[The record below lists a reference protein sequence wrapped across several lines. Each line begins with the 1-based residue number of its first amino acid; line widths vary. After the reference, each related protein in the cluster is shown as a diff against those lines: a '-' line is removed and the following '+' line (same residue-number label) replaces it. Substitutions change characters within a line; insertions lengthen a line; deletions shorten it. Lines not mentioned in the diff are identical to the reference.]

1 MTAYQPEQWHDMF
14 VAMAGR
20 PAPGAGYARLPAG
33 PLTQSIGCPAEWKG
47 RDARPVTGEA
57 SVTGS
62 GPVPPD
68 REGPPPDIDISVA
81 HVARVYDYWLGGK
94 TNFTPDQVAGRA
106 AMRAAP
112 HVAEGVRG
120 NRAFLARAVRYLVGQ
135 AGVRQFLDIG
145 TGIPAADNTHE
156 VAQAMARECR
166 VVYVDNDPI
175 VLSHAR
181 ALLTSGTKGATA
193 YLDEDLRNV
202 TELIQSAAGT
212 LDFTE
217 PVAVMLIGILQCIPG
232 EDDPAGVI
240 KQLMD
245 AVPPGSYLA
254 ISHPASDIDVVGM
267 GNLAYQLHELMP
279 MELRFRSRAEVAAL
293 FDGLELV
300 EPGVVRVPQWRPD
313 SEADLANP
321 ATVWGG
327 VARKN

>member
-1 MTAYQPEQWHDMF
+1 
-14 VAMAGR
+14 
-20 PAPGAGYARLPAG
+20 
-33 PLTQSIGCPAEWKG
+33 
-47 RDARPVTGEA
+47 
-57 SVTGS
+57 VTGS
-62 GPVPPD
+62 GPVPAD
-68 REGPPPDIDISVA
+68 RGGPPPDIDISVA

-94 TNFTPDQVAGRA
+94 TNFTPDQVAARA

-181 ALLTSGTKGATA
+181 ALLTSEPGGATA

-202 TELIQSAAGT
+202 AEIIRAAGGT

-217 PVAVMLIGILQCIPG
+217 PVAVMLIGILQCIPD
-232 EDDPAGVI
+232 EDDPAGII
-240 KQLMD
+240 KQLMA
-245 AVPPGSYLA
+245 AVPSGSYLA
-254 ISHPASDIDVVGM
+254 ISHPASDIDVVGIR
-267 GNLAYQLHELMP
+267 NLAYQLHELMP

-293 FDGLELV
+293 FGGLELV
-300 EPGVVRVPQWRPD
+300 EPGLVRVPEWRPD
-313 SEADLANP
+313 SDADRANP

>member
-1 MTAYQPEQWHDMF
+1 
-14 VAMAGR
+14 
-20 PAPGAGYARLPAG
+20 
-33 PLTQSIGCPAEWKG
+33 
-47 RDARPVTGEA
+47 
-57 SVTGS
+57 
-62 GPVPPD
+62 
-68 REGPPPDIDISVA
+68 
-81 HVARVYDYWLGGK
+81 
-94 TNFTPDQVAGRA
+94 
-106 AMRAAP
+106 
-112 HVAEGVRG
+112 
-120 NRAFLARAVRYLVGQ
+120 
-135 AGVRQFLDIG
+135 
-145 TGIPAADNTHE
+145 
-156 VAQAMARECR
+156 MARECR

-217 PVAVMLIGILQCIPG
+217 PVAVMLIGILQCIPD

-313 SEADLANP
+313 SETDLANP

>member
-1 MTAYQPEQWHDMF
+1 VTEEVPVSGDWLAAPLPEE
-14 VAMAGR
+14 R
-20 PAPGAGYARLPAG
+20 GAL
-33 PLTQSIGCPAEWKG
+33 SE
-47 RDARPVTGEA
+47 
-57 SVTGS
+57 
-62 GPVPPD
+62 
-68 REGPPPDIDISVA
+68 IDTSVA
-81 HVARVYDYWLGGK
+81 HIARVYDYWLGGK
-94 TNFTPDQVAGRA
+94 DNFAPDRAAAEA
-106 AMRAAP
+106 AMREDP
-112 HVAEGVRG
+112 HVVEGVRG

-202 TELIQSAAGT
+202 AELIRSASGT
-212 LDFTE
+212 LDLTR
-217 PVAVMLIGILQCIPG
+217 PVAVMLIGILHCIPD
-232 EDDPAGVI
+232 EDDPAGIVR
-240 KQLMD
+240 QLMD

-254 ISHPASDIDVVGM
+254 ISHPANDINSPGVRK
-267 GNLAYQLHELMP
+267 LASRLNELMP
-279 MELRFRSRAEVAAL
+279 MKLRFRSQAEVAAL

-300 EPGVVRVPQWRPD
+300 EPGVVRIPKWRPD
-313 SEADLANP
+313 SDADLANP

-327 VARKN
+327 VARKRCL

>member
-1 MTAYQPEQWHDMF
+1 
-14 VAMAGR
+14 
-20 PAPGAGYARLPAG
+20 
-33 PLTQSIGCPAEWKG
+33 
-47 RDARPVTGEA
+47 
-57 SVTGS
+57 VTGS
-62 GPVPPD
+62 GPVPAE

-94 TNFTPDQVAGRA
+94 TNFTQDQVAARA

-120 NRAFLARAVRYLVGQ
+120 NRAFLARAVRYLVGE
-135 AGVRQFLDIG
+135 AGVRQFLDVG

-181 ALLTSGTKGATA
+181 ALLTSAAKGTTA

-202 TELIQSAAGT
+202 AELIRSASGT
-212 LDFTE
+212 LDLTR
-217 PVAVMLIGILQCIPG
+217 PVAVMLIGILQCIPD
-232 EDDPAGVI
+232 EDDPAGIV

-245 AVPPGSYLA
+245 ALPSGSYLA
-254 ISHPASDIDVVGM
+254 ISHPASDIDIVGI
-267 GNLAYQLHELMP
+267 
-279 MELRFRSRAEVAAL
+279 RAEVAAL

-300 EPGVVRVPQWRPD
+300 EPGLVRIPKWRPD
-313 SEADLANP
+313 SDSDLANP

-327 VARKN
+327 LARKN

>member
-1 MTAYQPEQWHDMF
+1 MTSDW
-14 VAMAGR
+14 V
-20 PAPGAGYARLPAG
+20 
-33 PLTQSIGCPAEWKG
+33 
-47 RDARPVTGEA
+47 RPVPA
-57 SVTGS
+57 
-62 GPVPPD
+62 D

-94 TNFTPDQVAGRA
+94 TNFTPDQVAARA

-181 ALLTSGTKGATA
+181 ALLTSGTKGDTA

-202 TELIQSAAGT
+202 AELIRAAAAT
-212 LDFTE
+212 LDFAE
-217 PVAVMLIGILQCIPG
+217 PVAVMLIGILHCIPD
-232 EDDPAGVI
+232 EDDPAGIVG
-240 KQLMD
+240 QLMY

-254 ISHPASDIDVVGM
+254 ISHPANDINSPGVRR
-267 GNLAYQLHELMP
+267 LASRLNELMP
-279 MELRFRSRAEVAAL
+279 VKLRFRSRAEVARL

-300 EPGVVRVPQWRPD
+300 EPGLVRGPEWRPD
-313 SEADLANP
+313 TDADLDNP
-321 ATVWGG
+321 AAVWAG

>member
-1 MTAYQPEQWHDMF
+1 
-14 VAMAGR
+14 V
-20 PAPGAGYARLPAG
+20 
-33 PLTQSIGCPAEWKG
+33 
-47 RDARPVTGEA
+47 PV
-57 SVTGS
+57 
-62 GPVPPD
+62 D

-94 TNFTPDQVAGRA
+94 TNFTPDQVAARA

-120 NRAFLARAVRYLVGQ
+120 NRAFLARAVRYLVGR

-202 TELIQSAAGT
+202 GEIIHAAAGT

-217 PVAVMLIGILQCIPG
+217 PVAVMLIGILQCIPD
-232 EDDPAGVI
+232 EDDPAGII
-240 KQLMD
+240 KLLMD

-254 ISHPASDIDVVGM
+254 ISHPASDIDVVGIR
-267 GNLAYQLHELMP
+267 NLAYQLHERMS

-300 EPGVVRVPQWRPD
+300 EPGLVRVPEWRPD
-313 SEADLANP
+313 SDADLANP